1 MSDKRQCTK
10 CGNILPV
17 HKFYKNKSYRNGV
30 YSQCKR
36 CHSKA
41 SKKYRSTAEYKSRV
55 KKTNRIWRLQ
65 KCYNMTLDDYD
76 NMFKEQGGV
85 CFICK
90 KPETLNQRLCVDH
103 SHKTGKVRK
112 LLCNQCNRVLG
123 YTEENVDLLREFIK
137 YIERLG

>member
-1 MSDKRQCTK
+1 MRTKKQCTK

-17 HKFYKNKSYRNGV
+17 RKFYKGKAYRNGV
-30 YSQCKR
+30 YPHCKK
-36 CHSKA
+36 CHSEA
-41 SKKYRSTAEYKSRV
+41 SRKYRSTAEYKSKE
-55 KKTNRIWRLQ
+55 KKVNRIWRLK
-65 KCYNMTLDDYD
+65 KCYNMTLEDYD

-90 KPETLNQRLCVDH
+90 QPERLNQRLCVDH

-123 YTEENVDLLREFIK
+123 YTEESVTLLREFIK